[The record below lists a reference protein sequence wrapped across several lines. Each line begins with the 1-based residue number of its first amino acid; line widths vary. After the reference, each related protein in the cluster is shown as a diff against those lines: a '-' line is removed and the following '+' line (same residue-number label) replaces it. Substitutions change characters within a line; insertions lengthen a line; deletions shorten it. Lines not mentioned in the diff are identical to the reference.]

1 MEWTER
7 NGKKERKKERCSLPR
22 DIFDLSHESRN
33 ETRNFSK
40 LASRGIEM
48 RLRRERGFWK
58 NEYPPR
64 RSHVS
69 NANAWHLRC
78 NNSRTRRK
86 AVIREL
92 QPRSPSTRG
101 TKGGDG
107 GGKEEKRKDAR
118 MRALINGGPLQL
130 RDSEPYHRSRRVDR
144 FFHFPRVFLRR
155 RSTVSIEDFRQLLR
169 SRN

>member
-1 MEWTER
+1 MKLFHNDNNETRSEFKLAHW
-7 NGKKERKKERCSLPR
+7 NGRRETERKKERCSLPR

-86 AVIREL
+86 AVVREL
-92 QPRSPSTRG
+92 QPAALTIDTGDEGRG
-101 TKGGDG
+101 WRRER
-107 GGKEEKRKDAR
+107 GKEEG
-118 MRALINGGPLQL
+118 RAYAGA
-130 RDSEPYHRSRRVDR
+130 D
-144 FFHFPRVFLRR
+144 
-155 RSTVSIEDFRQLLR
+155 
-169 SRN
+169 